1 MLKPNA
7 RVVFTVLI
15 CLGLILAIF
24 TTVQAKLGVAQSNNA
39 SSSIFAKASS
49 KGDPTADTKA
59 KSDLDAKVVTK
70 IITKGDPTADTKAKS
85 NSDAKVV
92 TKGAIIDD
100 SLSKSSPDASLKVD
114 TKTTLDIGLDVG
126 E

>member
-1 MLKPNA
+1 MFKPNA

-49 KGDPTADTKA
+49 KGDLKADTKA

-70 IITKGDPTADTKAKS
+70 VVTKGDPEADTKAKS
-85 NSDAKVV
+85 DLDAKVV
-92 TKGAIIDD
+92 TKGALIDD

-114 TKTTLDIGLDVG
+114 SQTKLK
-126 E
+126 